1 MMGGGD
7 KSSSTQ
13 TSKVELPPWVNE
25 ASQSNYKFAQGVAGR
40 PYEAYGGKTVAP
52 LAPGWYEAKGMLP
65 QLGQNAGD
73 YEAAQG
79 TLTGL
84 LNTQAQNVTGQGYDP
99 RLLANTSLT
108 PYMNPYTDEVERRAI
123 TNATRQGQ
131 QAQRDLASDITRK
144 GAFGG
149 SRQAIQSAVQGAE
162 TTRGIG
168 DLSAQ
173 LRQQNFT
180 QAQQAAGT
188 DVAAQNAAAQFGAGA
203 ANTASIEN
211 AHNALTA
218 AGLSKAAA
226 DSLVTAAQA
235 GDASALQH
243 IQAVLGMA
251 TMQQEQTQREYD
263 DRQGKWQKKHDYPLE
278 QLNILMS
285 ALGMSPYGQT
295 TTTTGQ
301 QTQKTGMDFGGLLGG
316 AGGLLKGLMPLFGSD
331 RSMKTDITKL
341 GTDAGTG
348 LPMYAYRYKGDPKSY
363 PKVVGPMAQDIE
375 KVAPKLVRKV
385 AGKRVIDLTELAT

>member
-1 MMGGGD
+1 MMGGGGD

-25 ASQSNYKFAQGVAGR
+25 ASQSNYKFAQGVSAR
-40 PYEAYGGKTVAP
+40 PYAAYGGKTVAG
-52 LAPGWYEAKGMLP
+52 LTPGWYEAQSMLP

-73 YEAAQG
+73 YEAAQS

-173 LRQQNFT
+173 LRQQNFS

-226 DSLVTAAQA
+226 DSLVAAAQA

-251 TMQQEQTQREYD
+251 TMEQEQTQRVYD

-278 QLNILMS
+278 QLNILLS
-285 ALGMSPYGQT
+285 SLGMSPYGQT

-301 QTQKTGMDFGGLLGG
+301 QTQKSGMDFGGLLGG
-316 AGGLLKGLMPLFGSD
+316 AGGFLKGIMALSD

-341 GTDAGTG
+341 GTDEGTG